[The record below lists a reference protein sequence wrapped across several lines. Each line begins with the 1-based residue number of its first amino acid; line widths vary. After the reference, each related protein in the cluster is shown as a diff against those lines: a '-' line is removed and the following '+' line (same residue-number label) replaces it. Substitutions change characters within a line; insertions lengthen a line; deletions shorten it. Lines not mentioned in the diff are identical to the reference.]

1 MLRRA
6 QQLTGVRQRDDGFT
20 LNELLIVM
28 AVTGVLLVVV
38 GKGFLQNFTTMR
50 QSQVRSE
57 STGRVQNAME
67 ALSRDVR
74 VADPVVSGSDTS
86 LTVDVLRTGN
96 CYRKTWSLAGNVI
109 TQTVVTY
116 ASTRTCTGT
125 STATTASTFLRSV
138 VNGTTPVFTYRDAAG
153 GTTTATAAH
162 QILLQLSVSAA
173 QGTPISL
180 QAAVDLRNV
189 S

>member
-6 QQLTGVRQRDDGFT
+6 QQPDRERDGGFT

-57 STGRVQNAME
+57 STGRVQNALE

-74 VADPVVSGSDTS
+74 VADPVVIGTDTS

-96 CYRKTWSLAGNVI
+96 CYRKTWSLASGVI
-109 TQTVVTY
+109 TQTTVTY
-116 ASTRTCTGT
+116 ANTQTCTGT
-125 STATTASTFLRSV
+125 STGTTSSSFLRNV
-138 VNGTTPVFTYRDAAG
+138 VNGSTPVFTYRDAAG
-153 GTTTATAAH
+153 AGTTPTAAH
-162 QILLQLSVSAA
+162 QIVLQLSVSAI
-173 QGTPISL
+173 QGAPISL